1 MSASES
7 ASQEPELAHDHEGIR
22 YLSML
27 LALLSGAL
35 SVLAFAPF
43 EIWPLLP
50 LCYGIFFAGVY
61 RCTSPRQVFLF
72 GYLFGLGYFGAGIY
86 WIYYSLHLF
95 GGAIAA
101 LAVAGTFAF
110 VAFLALFPAFFGRI
124 ALRLKTQTGTIAS
137 GINYPSAAVWFLLV
151 APAVWMLSE
160 WIRSWLFTGFP
171 WLTTGYATLH
181 SPVAGYAPIGGVFL
195 NTLLIAICSG
205 AVGLFLTMFLTRR
218 LHRGAALA
226 AVLFVAVI
234 FAGGTLLSK
243 IQWTTVSGEPVSVV
257 MVQGNIKQELK
268 FNDSLVPDSLD
279 IYSSLSLS
287 RETVPDLIIWPE
299 SAIPAFFSDVQG
311 WIDGFVEE
319 INERGTTVISGGFLS
334 NDDFTEYYNAI
345 KVLGGSEEQVYTK
358 RHLVP
363 FGEFM
368 PFRSLRS
375 FLARFVA
382 IPLSDLSPGHGPVK
396 PMQVNGVYYG
406 MSICYEDL
414 FGNEMKVQL
423 PQANVLINVSNDA
436 WFGDSTAPHQHQEI
450 AAMRA
455 LEFQRPMLRVTNT
468 GISSMISRYGKIVVE
483 GPQAEAVAIDVEVVP
498 RTGSTP
504 FVVVGNWLAV
514 ILALLIVV
522 WRWCANSWFNSNAK
536 G

>member
-1 MSASES
+1 MET
-7 ASQEPELAHDHEGIR
+7 QIGQLRMGNR
-22 YLSML
+22 YLRL
-27 LALLSGAL
+27 LCALLSGAVC
-35 SVLAFAPF
+35 VLAFAPF
-43 EIWPLLP
+43 EFWPLLP
-50 LCYGIFFAGVY
+50 LGFAVFFAFVY
-61 RCTSPRQVFLF
+61 GGASPRQVFAY

-95 GGAIAA
+95 GGAVAA
-101 LAVAGTFAF
+101 LAVIGTFAF
-110 VAFLALFPAFFGRI
+110 VAFLALFPATFAVI
-124 ALRLKTQTGTIAS
+124 SLRLKTQNFTSHSSAS
-137 GINYPSAAVWFLLV
+137 YRSELVWFLLV
-151 APAVWMLSE
+151 APSVWMMTE

-181 SPVAGYAPIGGVFL
+181 SPIAGYAPIGGVFL
-195 NTLLIAICSG
+195 NTLLLAFCSG
-205 AVGLFLTMFLTRR
+205 SLGLFVNMWLTRR
-218 LHRGAALA
+218 THRGAAM
-226 AVLFVAVI
+226 VSTLFVCAI
-234 FAGGTLLSK
+234 LAGGVLLSRV
-243 IQWTTVSGEPVSVV
+243 QWTAVSGEPVSVK

-268 FNDSLVPDSLD
+268 FVDNLVQDSLD
-279 IYSSLSLS
+279 TYASLTLS
-287 RETVPDLIIWPE
+287 EDATVPDLVIWPE

-319 INERGTTVISGGFLS
+319 VNSRGTTVISGGFLA
-334 NDDFTEYYNAI
+334 NEDFTEYYNAI

-368 PFRSLRS
+368 PFRSLRD
-375 FLARFVA
+375 FLSQFVA
-382 IPLSDLSPGHGPVK
+382 IPLSDLSPGHGPVQ
-396 PMQVNGVYYG
+396 PMEVNGVYYG

-414 FGNEMKVQL
+414 FGDEMKVQL

-468 GISSMISRYGKIVVE
+468 GISSMISRHGEIMVQ
-483 GPQAEAVAIDVEVVP
+483 GPQSEAVAIDVEVVP

-504 FVVVGNWLAV
+504 FVVLGNWLAV
-514 ILALLIVV
+514 ALALSIMFL
-522 WRWCANSWFNSNAK
+522 RWLAVRFR
-536 G
+536 